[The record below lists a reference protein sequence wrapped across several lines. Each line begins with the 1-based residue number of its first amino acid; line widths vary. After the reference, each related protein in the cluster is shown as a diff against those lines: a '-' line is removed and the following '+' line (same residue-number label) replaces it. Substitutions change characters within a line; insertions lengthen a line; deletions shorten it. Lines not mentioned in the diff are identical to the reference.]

1 MERFRD
7 RSDAGRRLAR
17 VLMEL
22 KNSDPLILALP
33 RGGVPVAYE
42 VAVALCA
49 PLDILIVRKLGVPF
63 QPELAM
69 GAIGEDEVLVVDE
82 RVVADARITAPE
94 FWAVEYTERQELELR
109 VRRFRGGRPPLS
121 LERRTVIIVDD
132 GIATGSTARAACQL
146 ARARGAQRV
155 ILAVP
160 VASATTLEQLRPEVD
175 ELVCLKSPRWAG
187 SVGQSYDE
195 FSQVSDEQ
203 VVALL
208 SHAAQHEALPTT
220 AARSPSVDCR
230 DDEVT
235 IEVDGIPLSGHLTV
249 PEASKAF
256 VLFAHG
262 SGSSR
267 HSPRNRFVATT
278 LNGRGLATLLF
289 DLLSHDEEAERS
301 NVFDIDL
308 LAQRLLA
315 ATHWLRGEAEAEGA
329 RFGYFGASTGAAAA
343 LVAAAAPAAGIDAIV
358 SRGGRPDLAGSR
370 LAAVRAPTL
379 LLVGGHDPVVLELS
393 RRAQAALTCE
403 NRLAI
408 VPGATHLFEEPG
420 ALEAVAAQAG
430 DWFTRYLAPLVEARS

>member
-1 MERFRD
+1 
-7 RSDAGRRLAR
+7 
-17 VLMEL
+17 
-22 KNSDPLILALP
+22 
-33 RGGVPVAYE
+33 VPE
-42 VAVALCA
+42 VA
-49 PLDILIVRKLGVPF
+49 
-63 QPELAM
+63 E
-69 GAIGEDEVLVVDE
+69 
-82 RVVADARITAPE
+82 
-94 FWAVEYTERQELELR
+94 
-109 VRRFRGGRPPLS
+109 
-121 LERRTVIIVDD
+121 
-132 GIATGSTARAACQL
+132 
-146 ARARGAQRV
+146 
-155 ILAVP
+155 
-160 VASATTLEQLRPEVD
+160 
-175 ELVCLKSPRWAG
+175 WAG

-235 IEVDGIPLSGHLTV
+235 IEVDGIPLSGHLTS
-249 PEASKAF
+249 PKPRRHSCCSHTAAG
-256 VLFAHG
+256 AAA
-262 SGSSR
+262 

-289 DLLSHDEEAERS
+289 DLLSHDEEAREKQCLRYRP
-301 NVFDIDL
+301 VGPTPARGHA
-308 LAQRLLA
+308 LAE
-315 ATHWLRGEAEAEGA
+315 GEAEAEGA

-343 LVAAAAPAAGIDAIV
+343 LVAAAEPAAGIDAIV

-420 ALEAVAAQAG
+420 ALEAVAAQARLVHPISG
-430 DWFTRYLAPLVEARS
+430 ATGRGPLVIGHAAGNVR